1 MQGAVRQDTVPADL
15 VHIRI
20 VVQFAVVVCRVGY
33 VMEQHMAAVEIT
45 SIKKSYRDV
54 VALSDINISIPSGS
68 FFTLLGPSGCG
79 KTTLLRT
86 IAGFHQQD
94 SGSISI
100 ERQAIEHVPAHKR
113 DVGMV
118 FQDYAVFPHISV
130 FDNVAFGLKQRKA
143 SSAEIRERVGRIL
156 DIVQLAPYAKRMPH
170 ELSGGQQ
177 QRVGLARALVINPK
191 VLLMDEPLSNL
202 DAKLR
207 VDLRRELREI
217 QQAMNITTVYVTHDQ
232 EEALAM
238 SDLVCVMYGGVI
250 QQAAPPWEVYNNPA
264 NRFVASFVGANN
276 FLTLDRSGGQTSI
289 SGLKVTLPQA
299 DAISRDRKIVAAI
312 RPEAISVGPSKGNGD
327 ERIELPVTIRQVSF
341 TGREMNVAAV
351 LSSGEEIEAITK
363 PSPEIIALQP
373 NQKTTFSW
381 FAGDTQL
388 FGDGVTGER
397 LS

>member
-1 MQGAVRQDTVPADL
+1 MS
-15 VHIRI
+15 
-20 VVQFAVVVCRVGY
+20 
-33 VMEQHMAAVEIT
+33 AVEI
-45 SIKKSYRDV
+45 SNIRKSYGGV

-94 SGSISI
+94 NGSITVATQRI
-100 ERQAIEHVPAHKR
+100 ENIPAHKR

-130 FDNVAFGLKQRKA
+130 SENIAFGLKQRKVPKNEIEKRV
-143 SSAEIRERVGRIL
+143 SAVL
-156 DIVQLAPYAKRMPH
+156 DMVQLKPYAARMPH

-207 VDLRRELREI
+207 VDLRRELRGI
-217 QQAMNITTVYVTHDQ
+217 QQSMNITTIYVTHDQ

-238 SDLVCVMYGGVI
+238 SDYVCVMYGGVI
-250 QQAAPPWEVYNNPA
+250 QQAAAPWEVYYSPA

-276 FLTLDRSGGQTSI
+276 FMKVVLTGEQASI
-289 SGLKVTLPQA
+289 SATKVTLPQA
-299 DAISRDRKIVAAI
+299 AKNGSREGIVAAI
-312 RPEAISVGPSKGNGD
+312 RPERILVNPADDKSDTIS
-327 ERIELPVTIRQVSF
+327 LPVKIRQVSF
-341 TGREMNVAAV
+341 TGREMAVAAT
-351 LSSGEEIEAITK
+351 LSSGEEIEAITQ
-363 PSPEIIALQP
+363 PTPDIIRLRP
-373 NQKTTFSW
+373 NDDAIFS
-381 FAGDTQL
+381 FATQEVQL
-388 FGDGVTGER
+388 FEDGATGAR

>member
-1 MQGAVRQDTVPADL
+1 
-15 VHIRI
+15 
-20 VVQFAVVVCRVGY
+20 
-33 VMEQHMAAVEIT
+33 MAAVEI
-45 SIKKSYRDV
+45 SNIKKSYGDV

-86 IAGFHQQD
+86 IAGFHQQN
-94 SGSISI
+94 SGGIAIDGQSI
-100 ERQAIEHVPAHKR
+100 EHIPAHRR

-130 FDNVAFGLKQRKA
+130 FDNIAFGLRQRKLGKD
-143 SSAEIRERVGRIL
+143 EIARRVERIL
-156 DIVQLAPYAKRMPH
+156 DIVQLKPYAQRMPH

-217 QQAMNITTVYVTHDQ
+217 QQSMNITTIYVTHDQ

-238 SDLVCVMYGGVI
+238 SDFVCVMYGGVI
-250 QQAAPPWEVYNNPA
+250 QQAAPPWQVYNDPS

-276 FLTLDRSGGQTSI
+276 FLKLATDTAGVTMSGQSV
-289 SGLKVTLPQA
+289 SLPQA
-299 DAISRDRKIVAAI
+299 KDLVAGKSVVAAI
-312 RPEAISVGPSKGNGD
+312 RPEAISVNAPSSGAD
-327 ERIELPVTIRQVSF
+327 TISLKVSIRLVSF
-341 TGREMNVAAV
+341 TGREMNIAAV
-351 LSSGEEIEAITK
+351 LPSGEEIEAITR
-363 PSPEIIALQP
+363 PSEDIIALTPQ
-373 NQKTTFSW
+373 QEATFS
-381 FAGDTQL
+381 FSAADVKI
-388 FGDGVTGER
+388 FEDGVTGAR
-397 LS
+397 LA

>member
-1 MQGAVRQDTVPADL
+1 
-15 VHIRI
+15 
-20 VVQFAVVVCRVGY
+20 
-33 VMEQHMAAVEIT
+33 MEQHMAAVEIT
-45 SIKKSYRDV
+45 RIKKSYRDV

-100 ERQAIEHVPAHKR
+100 ERRAIEHVPAHKR

-143 SSAEIRERVGRIL
+143 SSAEIRERVGKIL

-276 FLTLDRSGGQTSI
+276 FLTLDRTGGQTSI
-289 SGLKVTLPQA
+289 SGQKIALPQA
-299 DAISRDRKIVAAI
+299 HAISPERKIVAAV
-312 RPEAISVGPSKGNGD
+312 RPEAISVGPSANAVD

-373 NQKTTFSW
+373 NEKTTFSW
-381 FAGDTQL
+381 CASVSQL
-388 FGDGVTGER
+388 FGEGVTGER

>member
-1 MQGAVRQDTVPADL
+1 MAD
-15 VHIRI
+15 
-20 VVQFAVVVCRVGY
+20 
-33 VMEQHMAAVEIT
+33 VEI
-45 SIKKSYRDV
+45 SNIRKSYGDV
-54 VALSDINISIPSGS
+54 VALSGINISIPSGS

-94 SGSISI
+94 SGGIGI
-100 ERQAIEHVPAHKR
+100 QGQAIEHTPAHKR

-130 FDNVAFGLKQRKA
+130 YDNIAFGLKQRKI
-143 SSAEIRERVGRIL
+143 SKSEISERVAKIL
-156 DIVQLAPYAKRMPH
+156 DIVQLTDYADRMPH

-207 VDLRRELREI
+207 VDLRRELRAI
-217 QQAMNITTVYVTHDQ
+217 QQSMNITTVYVTHDQ

-238 SDLVCVMYGGVI
+238 SDIVCVMYGGVI
-250 QQAAPPWEVYNNPA
+250 QQAAPPWEVYNSPSNK
-264 NRFVASFVGANN
+264 FVASFVGANN
-276 FLTLDRSGGQTSI
+276 FLTLEWDGGQPSLAGTP
-289 SGLKVTLPQA
+289 VALPQA
-299 DAISRDRKIVAAI
+299 KPLPNADKVVAAI
-312 RPEAISVGPSKGNGD
+312 RPEFISVNP
-327 ERIELPVTIRQVSF
+327 TISSPDTITLSAKIRLVSF

-351 LSSGEEIEAITK
+351 LASGEEIEAITA
-363 PSPEIIALQP
+363 PSPAILAL
-373 NQKTTFSW
+373 KTDDDITLAFPASDVQI
-381 FAGDTQL
+381 FADA
-388 FGDGVTGER
+388 VTGER

>member
-1 MQGAVRQDTVPADL
+1 
-15 VHIRI
+15 
-20 VVQFAVVVCRVGY
+20 
-33 VMEQHMAAVEIT
+33 MAAVDIS
-45 SIKKSYRDV
+45 SIKKSYGGV

-94 SGSISI
+94 SGRIAIDNQS
-100 ERQAIEHVPAHKR
+100 IEHVPAHRR

-130 FDNVAFGLKQRKA
+130 FENIAFGLKQRKV
-143 SSAEIRERVGRIL
+143 SKDEIGRRVARIL
-156 DIVQLAPYAKRMPH
+156 DIVQLGPYAERMPH

-217 QQAMNITTVYVTHDQ
+217 QQSMNITTVYVTHDQ

-238 SDLVCVMYGGVI
+238 SDFVCVMYGGVI
-250 QQAAPPWEVYNNPA
+250 QQADAPWEIYNNPA

-276 FLTLDRSGGQTSI
+276 FLSLEKNGAALAIAGEN
-289 SGLKVTLPQA
+289 VTLPQA
-299 DAISRDRKIVAAI
+299 ANLPEGKKVVAAI
-312 RPEAISVGPSKGNGD
+312 RPEAISVGA
-327 ERIELPVTIRQVSF
+327 PVAGSDAINLKVKIRLVSF

-351 LSSGEEIEAITK
+351 LSSGQEIEAIAK
-363 PSPEIIALQP
+363 PSADIIALRP
-373 NQKTTFSW
+373 NDETTFS
-381 FAGDTQL
+381 FAASDVKL
-388 FGDGVTGER
+388 FEDDVTGGR
-397 LS
+397 LA

>member
-1 MQGAVRQDTVPADL
+1 MPIAQGTLTCGDA
-15 VHIRI
+15 
-20 VVQFAVVVCRVGY
+20 
-33 VMEQHMAAVEIT
+33 MAAVEI
-45 SIKKSYRDV
+45 SNIKKSYSGV
-54 VALSDINISIPSGS
+54 IALSDINISIPSGA

-94 SGSISI
+94 SGQISI
-100 ERQAIEHVPAHKR
+100 DKQSIEHVPAHKR

-130 FDNVAFGLKQRKA
+130 FDNIAFGLKQRKC
-143 SSAEIRERVGRIL
+143 SKTEIEQRVARIL
-156 DIVQLAPYAKRMPH
+156 DVVQLAPYAKRMPH

-217 QQAMNITTVYVTHDQ
+217 QQSMNITTVYVTHDQ

-238 SDLVCVMYGGVI
+238 SDIVCVMYGGVI
-250 QQAAPPWEVYNNPA
+250 QQADAPWEIYNNPA

-276 FLTLDRSGGQTSI
+276 FLSLDVSGATLSI
-289 SGLKVTLPQA
+289 AGETVLLPQA
-299 DAISRDRKIVAAI
+299 KIVPADKKVVASI
-312 RPEAISVGPSKGNGD
+312 RPEVISVGAAQVADGIINLKAK
-327 ERIELPVTIRQVSF
+327 IRLVSF
-341 TGREMNVAAV
+341 IGREMNVAAV
-351 LSSGEEIEAITK
+351 LPSGQEIEAITK
-363 PSPEIIALQP
+363 PSADIIGLRPQDE
-373 NQKTTFSW
+373 TVFS
-381 FAGDTQL
+381 FAASEVKL
-388 FGDGVTGER
+388 FEDSVTGGR

>member
-381 FAGDTQL
+381 SAGDTQL

>member
-1 MQGAVRQDTVPADL
+1 
-15 VHIRI
+15 
-20 VVQFAVVVCRVGY
+20 
-33 VMEQHMAAVEIT
+33 MAAVEI
-45 SIKKSYRDV
+45 SGVRKSYGPV
-54 VALSDINISIPSGS
+54 VALSHINISIPSGT

-94 SGSISI
+94 SGSIAI
-100 ERQAIEHVPAHKR
+100 DGRAIEHVPAHKR

-130 FDNVAFGLKQRKA
+130 FENVAFGLKQRKVGK
-143 SSAEIRERVGRIL
+143 AEIAERVEKIL
-156 DIVQLAPYAKRMPH
+156 RLVQLSDYARRMPH

-217 QQAMNITTVYVTHDQ
+217 QQAMNITTIYVTHDQ

-238 SDLVCVMYGGVI
+238 SDFVCVMHDGVI
-250 QQAAPPWEVYNNPA
+250 QQAAPPWEVYNNPT

-276 FLTLDRSGGQTSI
+276 FLKFAVNGSGGEIGGANLPIPRVAGLS
-289 SGLKVTLPQA
+289 SGAKA
-299 DAISRDRKIVAAI
+299 VAAV
-312 RPEAISVGPSKGNGD
+312 RPEDIVVNGGAAAPGTVSLKG
-327 ERIELPVTIRQVSF
+327 RIRQVSF
-341 TGREMNVAAV
+341 TGREMTVAAV
-351 LSSGEEIEAITK
+351 LPSGEDIEAITK
-363 PSPEIIALQP
+363 PSAEIVALAPQDEAS
-373 NQKTTFSW
+373 FS
-381 FAGDTQL
+381 FPAERVRL
-388 FGDGVTGER
+388 FEEGATGVR